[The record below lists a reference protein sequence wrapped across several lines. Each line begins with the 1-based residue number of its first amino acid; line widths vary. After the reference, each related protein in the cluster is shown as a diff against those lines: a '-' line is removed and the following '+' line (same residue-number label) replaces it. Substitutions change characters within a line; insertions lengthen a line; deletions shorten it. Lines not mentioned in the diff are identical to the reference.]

1 MTKDQLIQW
10 YMIWS
15 EKYQLFAYPEEIDSA
30 VSLLSYDSGHSENGY
45 SGTQIFAVTKHKKDK
60 IHMFVFS
67 LRSTW
72 TYENDIDD
80 DAILEEEVY
89 RKILSF

>member
-1 MTKDQLIQW
+1 
-10 YMIWS
+10 MIWA
-15 EKYQLFAYPEEIDSA
+15 EKHQLFAYPEEIDSA
-30 VSLLSYDSGHSENGY
+30 VSLLSYDSGHTETEY

-67 LRSTW
+67 LRTTW
-72 TYENDIDD
+72 SCLDEYD
-80 DAILEEEVY
+80 DAEISEEIY